1 MTDSQRNN
9 NQKTL
14 LVMAGGTGGHIFP
27 GIAVAEELER
37 RGWHIEWL
45 GTADRM
51 ESQIVPKHG
60 FTIHF
65 LKVKGLRGKGL
76 LQKVQSLFALVGAV
90 IQSVK
95 VIRRIN
101 PHVVLGMG
109 GYASGPGGV
118 AAKLCGKALV
128 IHEQNA
134 VFGLTNR
141 FLARIASKVLLG
153 FDQAK
158 NRLPSGIDIEVT
170 GNPVRRGIAQSPRAD
185 RNDGQLNVLV
195 VGGSLGARPFNQMLP
210 SLLAATANVSIW
222 HQTGRDNATEV
233 KSAYDDSQCD
243 SVKVTEFIDDMSQAY
258 QWADIV
264 ICRAGAITVSEI
276 AMAGVAAIFI
286 PLPHAVDDHQT
297 QNAYSLVERRA
308 GFLISQDHM
317 QTELV
322 PLLAQLQQQPK
333 LLSQTRLNALDC
345 GISDAAQRVAS
356 IIESQ
361 SPETRTLST
370 GALL

>member
-1 MTDSQRNN
+1 MTDPQRLTS
-9 NQKTL
+9 QKTL

-27 GIAVAEELER
+27 GIAVAEELVK

-51 ESQIVPKHG
+51 EADIVPAHG

-65 LKVKGLRGKGL
+65 LNVKGLRGKGV
-76 LQKVQSLFALVGAV
+76 LQKLQSVIALIGSLFQALR
-90 IQSVK
+90 I
-95 VIRRIN
+95 IRRVN
-101 PHVVLGMG
+101 PNVVLGMG
-109 GYASGPGGV
+109 GYASGPGGL
-118 AAKLCGKALV
+118 AARLCNKPLV

-134 VFGLTNR
+134 VLGMTNK
-141 FLARIASKVLLG
+141 LLSRIASKILLG
-153 FDQAK
+153 FGQAK
-158 NRLPSGIDIEVT
+158 VAMGNVNAVEVT
-170 GNPVRRGIAQSPRAD
+170 GNPVRQGIVQAVRAE
-185 RNDGQLNVLV
+185 RSDGNLNILV
-195 VGGSLGARPFNQMLP
+195 VGGSLGARPFNQALP
-210 SLLAATANVSIW
+210 DIFDAVPSISVW
-222 HQTGRDNATEV
+222 HQTGKDNAESVTNHYA
-233 KSAYDDSQCD
+233 KLPSIDS
-243 SVKVTEFIDDMSQAY
+243 KVTEFISDMSQAY

-297 QNAYSLVERRA
+297 QNASSLVERRA
-308 GFLISQDHM
+308 GFLISQERMHI
-317 QTELV
+317 ELA
-322 PLLAQLQQQPK
+322 PLLVQLQQQPG